1 MIKIHSNFID
11 IYFDFSAASLSDLFL
26 VIKSYTSSHEYLIK
40 WIYLVDNE
48 EINKYI
54 NITAIIKFNYIEFK
68 MWWFNV
74 ENKIGYLSNSKIYN
88 FYEEKKFFIRIE
100 TLSNNPIKFP
110 SYPWSK
116 KLKKDFL

>member
-1 MIKIHSNFID
+1 M
-11 IYFDFSAASLSDLFL
+11 
-26 VIKSYTSSHEYLIK
+26 
-40 WIYLVDNE
+40 VDNE

-54 NITAIIKFNYIEFK
+54 NITAIIKFNYIEFR

-88 FYEEKKFFIRIE
+88 FYEEKKFLIRIE